1 MVTYF
6 QIQMSAIRTLEKRTK
21 KNVDIFFGL
30 FSIRLCHFTHS
41 TVIIISIMVIKMDDN
56 KSYIAL
62 CYGFHKSAATK
73 VYAMFIMI
81 LI

>member
-6 QIQMSAIRTLEKRTK
+6 QIQTSAIVTFEGNGTKRME
-21 KNVDIFFGL
+21 NFFFCL

-62 CYGFHKSAATK
+62 RNGFRKSKATK
-73 VYAMFIMI
+73 V
-81 LI
+81 